1 MSAIEEAVRTKRE
14 NGLEVRLMEAKG
26 RGVFATR
33 AFAKGDFIVEYAGDL
48 ISLRE
53 AKKRETN
60 YAKDAA
66 IGCYMYFFEF
76 KGKSYCIDA
85 TAESGRLGRLLN
97 HSKTENNCHTK
108 LFDVESRPILAILAS
123 RDIELDEELLYDYG
137 DRSSDALKAHPWLKK
152 WSLFKA
158 IFYA

>member
-1 MSAIEEAVRTKRE
+1 MSVIEDAVRQKLE
-14 NGLEVRLMEAKG
+14 VGLEVRHMETKG
-26 RGVFATR
+26 RGVFATKL
-33 AFAKGDFIVEYAGDL
+33 FSKGDFIVEYAGDL
-48 ISLRE
+48 INLRE

-60 YAKDAA
+60 YAKDPS

-108 LFDVESRPILAILAS
+108 LFDVDSRPILAILAS
-123 RDIELDEELLYDYG
+123 RDIKPDEELLYDYG

-152 WSLFKA
+152 
-158 IFYA
+158 